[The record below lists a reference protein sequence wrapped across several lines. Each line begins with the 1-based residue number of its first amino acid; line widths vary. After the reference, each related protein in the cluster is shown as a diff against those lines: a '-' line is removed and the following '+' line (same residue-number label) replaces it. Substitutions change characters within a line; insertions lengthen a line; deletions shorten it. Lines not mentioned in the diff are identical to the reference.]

1 MNKNYLDV
9 EKKIGY
15 YKQRILQ
22 EFITK
27 GIYPDNSLIESR
39 LKSIDSNLA
48 LYKNY
53 PVSTGKNFNANEYN
67 ERLRLISKDLE
78 FLYELLYELTVKE
91 YNKLQNFINSHL
103 SELNS
108 IVETYDKRAQYENN
122 TTTLGKTLLFKN
134 NSFSIE
140 DRDSVTTIN
149 LGKLDISNAAV
160 IACIANINNIKAE
173 DVIFKFRESGKSN
186 WINTSPYNYNNDLL
200 TIPGELRKNNY
211 EYKLQDNQT
220 IKGPLF
226 LDIGT
231 EIEPK
236 NRYDIL
242 GGKNRIFVNYKN
254 DDGFIVE
261 ENPLTLD
268 SLAFDKKAYINFY
281 VVGGNS
287 ISFRFNKKPIAA
299 NFPIDTQRVDNL
311 NYIHHF
317 FIECDEGFSFE
328 FEIDKGQVFAIK
340 EIGII
345 SDNKLYY
352 TGSNQIKDFLII
364 ETAIG
369 DLKPYEIKVECYNSN
384 EDIDI
389 DSIIIKQIE

>member
-1 MNKNYLDV
+1 MNNYLDV
-9 EKKIGY
+9 EKKLKFY
-15 YKQRILQ
+15 Q
-22 EFITK
+22 EQVLKELIRK
-27 GIYPDNSLIESR
+27 GIYPDNSIIESR
-39 LKSIDSNLA
+39 LENINAHLA

-53 PVSTGKNFNANEYN
+53 KVTTGKNFNANEYN
-67 ERLRLISKDLE
+67 ERLELIGQDLK
-78 FLYELLYELTVKE
+78 FLYELLYELTIKE

-108 IVETYDKRAQYENN
+108 IVETYDKRAEYENN

-140 DRDSVTTIN
+140 DRDSVTIIN
-149 LGKLDISNAAV
+149 LNTLKINNAAK
-160 IACIANINNIKAE
+160 IACIANINNVNAE
-173 DVIFKFRESGKSN
+173 DIIFKFRELGSPK
-186 WINTSPYNYNNDLL
+186 WINTSPYNYNNDILQ
-200 TIPGELRKNNY
+200 IPGELKKQNF
-211 EYKLQDNQT
+211 EYKLQDNQV
-220 IKGPLF
+220 INGPLL

-231 EIEPK
+231 EINSK
-236 NRYDIL
+236 NKYDIL

-268 SLAFDKKAYINFY
+268 SLSFDKKAYINFY
-281 VVGGNS
+281 VIGGNS

-317 FIECDEGFSFE
+317 FMECDEDFSFE
-328 FEIDKGQVFAIK
+328 FELDKGQVYAIN

-345 SDNKLYY
+345 SDKKLYY
-352 TGSNQIKDFLII
+352 TGSNQVKDFLII
-364 ETAIG
+364 ETSVG
-369 DLKPYEIKVECYNSN
+369 DTKDYEVKVECYNSN